1 MLHHKPLTM
10 GQSATSE
17 IPPPH
22 PAPAGSL
29 GHARQREL
37 AKGQASAESS
47 GRPGQQDF
55 RGLNWTGVS
64 RSSPKLDNFPL
75 VEHLEVGAM
84 HPHEQVN
91 I

>member
-37 AKGQASAESS
+37 AKGQASAAAWLSREQWETWAARFQ
-47 GRPGQQDF
+47 GAELDRGVQIKPQIGQ
-55 RGLNWTGVS
+55 L
-64 RSSPKLDNFPL
+64 SPC
-75 VEHLEVGAM
+75 
-84 HPHEQVN
+84 
-91 I
+91 